1 MTALIWTANLLGWP
15 VLHLSVAYSTL
26 RLPSGLFAR
35 DTWLTAPRAWERD
48 GKLLS
53 EVVLHPQMET
63 PASRWRA
70 VARRLSQEEAPLR
83 AIPSTCRNSCLKRAV
98 PKSRI
103 GACLRPAGIL
113 LLESYMGT
121 VGDDRSTLSP
131 SNLPCIIVQRY
142 NRLALERAVR
152 TRGRAQV
159 RP

>member
-48 GKLLS
+48 GKLYRKWFSIRKWKRLLPDGAPWLGGFPKRKLRARDPVYLS
-53 EVVLHPQMET
+53 QFLLET
-63 PASRWRA
+63 RRAQVAHWCMLGGLPVFFFWNPTWARLVMIAYA
-70 VARRLSQEEAPLR
+70 VA
-83 AIPSTCRNSCLKRAV
+83 
-98 PKSRI
+98 
-103 GACLRPAGIL
+103 
-113 LLESYMGT
+113 
-121 VGDDRSTLSP
+121 